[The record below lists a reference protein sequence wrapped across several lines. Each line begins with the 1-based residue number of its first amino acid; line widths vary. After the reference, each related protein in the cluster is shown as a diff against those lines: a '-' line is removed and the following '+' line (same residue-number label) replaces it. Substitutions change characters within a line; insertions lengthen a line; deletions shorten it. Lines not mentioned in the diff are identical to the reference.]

1 MDLLK
6 NPRAFLRFHHFLGF
20 LGIFLYRK
28 KSWIGYVDHGRLS
41 VHGGFTTMG
50 RRGRSGAQEVIVI
63 ARRERERERGRCRG
77 SHQCR
82 QLEPELWRWPHNR
95 AQQRRPVVLRL
106 GDGSGRE
113 EILEPRWVQWIMGVL
128 STHLL

>member
-41 VHGGFTTMG
+41 VHGGFTTMA
-50 RRGRSGAQEVIVI
+50 RARPLRGSGGH
-63 ARRERERERGRCRG
+63 RDSSKREREREDIVG
-77 SHQCR
+77 
-82 QLEPELWRWPHNR
+82 
-95 AQQRRPVVLRL
+95 VLTNVASWSL
-106 GDGSGRE
+106 SCGDGHTTVLNRGGRWFSDWEMVPGVRRYWSRGGCSG
-113 EILEPRWVQWIMGVL
+113 
-128 STHLL
+128 

>member
-50 RRGRSGAQEVIVI
+50 RRGRSRAQEVIVI
-63 ARRERERERGRCRG
+63 ARREREREDVVGVLTNVA
-77 SHQCR
+77 S
-82 QLEPELWRWPHNR
+82 WR
-95 AQQRRPVVLRL
+95 LSC
-106 GDGSGRE
+106 GDGHTTVLNRGGRWFSDWEMVPGVRRYWSRGGCSG
-113 EILEPRWVQWIMGVL
+113 
-128 STHLL
+128 